1 MGFLDKLLGRKKK
14 STHDHDHHAHDGHDH
29 HDHKH

>member
-14 STHDHDHHAHDGHDH
+14 KEEAAVEEPVVRSEVRR
-29 HDHKH
+29 